1 MDDDSARHTS
11 DSAMLCR
18 KPGIS
23 SAAHHNHRRLRV
35 LYPVGRTG
43 LEQHDSSTQT
53 RPLPLRRLVRR
64 YVTGLEFLA
73 SPRGPHTDHFLP
85 RCLYYPHHHPP
96 PICFSPPVDLI
107 LAPILICIL
116 SSSCHYFCSSSLAR
130 PGSFDRI
137 SHTPHLNLCAL
148 FHTTYAKMSII
159 NLALRGFQFIW
170 TLLVMALIGNMIA
183 DSNGHNASIVNYSLF
198 VSIWGML
205 TLLYLIPASIKD
217 SFQIHAMIPLVL
229 DVLNVIF
236 WFCGA
241 VALAA
246 ELGAHSCGNSV
257 SWPQAAS
264 PPFTRPAVADRI
276 ITGLPQQQQGHRWLQ
291 QALPRGSGLLRLPLV
306 RIRRVLS
313 SSWR

>member
-1 MDDDSARHTS
+1 
-11 DSAMLCR
+11 
-18 KPGIS
+18 
-23 SAAHHNHRRLRV
+23 
-35 LYPVGRTG
+35 
-43 LEQHDSSTQT
+43 
-53 RPLPLRRLVRR
+53 
-64 YVTGLEFLA
+64 
-73 SPRGPHTDHFLP
+73 
-85 RCLYYPHHHPP
+85 
-96 PICFSPPVDLI
+96 
-107 LAPILICIL
+107 
-116 SSSCHYFCSSSLAR
+116 
-130 PGSFDRI
+130 
-137 SHTPHLNLCAL
+137 
-148 FHTTYAKMSII
+148 
-159 NLALRGFQFIW
+159 
-170 TLLVMALIGNMIA
+170 MIA

-306 RIRRVLS
+306 RIRRVRRLDRHVRPRHG
-313 SSWR
+313 WRQQRPRRNPPWPSHEPGINDAIGATRPSRHLALDAVVVCTGRSVDVIWKNGKKCSAVGPASRMLGRVTWPWVSRRRMS